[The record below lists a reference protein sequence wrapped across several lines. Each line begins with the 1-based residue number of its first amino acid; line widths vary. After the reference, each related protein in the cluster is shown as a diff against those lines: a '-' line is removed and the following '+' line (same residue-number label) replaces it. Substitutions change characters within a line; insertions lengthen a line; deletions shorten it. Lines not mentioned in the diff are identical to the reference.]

1 MSETKMLNEGTTR
14 MTGVP
19 QTLSEAFTREYLR
32 APAIPRVAGLPSVK
46 ARAFR
51 AREKQPHQ
59 NDGFSRSRLY
69 SAKKRGG
76 PAHLCARKSRVPSQ
90 EIRQKK
96 CHTMQSN
103 FQRISLKTN
112 DRYPNKVTHFFEVA
126 AR

>member
-1 MSETKMLNEGTTR
+1 MLKERKTR
-14 MTGVP
+14 MSRVP
-19 QTLSEAFTREYLR
+19 QTRFAAFTREYVR
-32 APAIPRVAGLPSVK
+32 APAVPRGAGRPLVN
-46 ARAFR
+46 ARAFQ

-59 NDGFSRSRLY
+59 NDGFSRGSLY
-69 SAKKRGG
+69 PGKERGG
-76 PAHLCARKSRVPSQ
+76 SARLCARKSRISNR